1 MIEIVNINSIPKL
14 MVPFVDNSNQS
25 QPHGINYIQ
34 YDLKLQQIY
43 LVNILIQEYFITIY
57 IDDIKQVYESK
68 ESHSDFFDN
77 TENVYIGPVS
87 SEPSVEISNVIIDTF
102 YDNLFYF
109 GFEPQTLQLD
119 TIEIMDNIFIEFNM
133 KPLGLINNFT
143 SIFEFGE
150 WYPIFEVIFN
160 PFSYQM
166 VIKFDGVDY
175 EIDDIFETGKVYK
188 VRIEIRQQ
196 WIAIYIDYEE
206 IISYNKVNH
215 RFERKYCTI

>member
-1 MIEIVNINSIPKL
+1 MLVLQIRINSKIKIY
-14 MVPFVDNSNQS
+14 FVDNSNQS
-25 QPHGINYIQ
+25 QPHVINYIQ
-34 YDLKLQQIY
+34 YDLNLQQIY

-119 TIEIMDNIFIEFNM
+119 TIEIMDNMFIEFNM

-150 WYPIFEVIFN
+150 WYPIFDVIFN
-160 PFSYQM
+160 PFSYQLWILNLM
-166 VIKFDGVDY
+166 VLIMK
-175 EIDDIFETGKVYK
+175 
-188 VRIEIRQQ
+188 
-196 WIAIYIDYEE
+196 
-206 IISYNKVNH
+206 
-215 RFERKYCTI
+215 